1 MRTKIIKIGNSHDL
15 RIPKVLLQEYELYDT
30 VELERGFNS
39 IIIKPVK
46 SKVRR
51 NWAQAFKNMSQNNDD
66 VLIGNDIMGR
76 NIFDRDEWEW

>member
-1 MRTKIIKIGNSHDL
+1 LKTKIIKIGNSQGL

-30 VELERGFNS
+30 VELERGLNS

-46 SKVRR
+46 SKARK

-66 VLIGNDIMGR
+66 VLIGSHFMGA
-76 NIFDRDEWEW
+76 NIFDKDEWEW